1 MYSRV
6 QEHTSSSYSG
16 RHVGHD
22 KAVLQNTDLV
32 DIHSKMMSLPYQTG
46 FSPQR
51 WHQVVDVM
59 LEKDKGNPRQHRLC
73 IIVY

>member
-1 MYSRV
+1 M

-16 RHVGHD
+16 RHVGHY

-59 LEKDKGNPRQHRLC
+59 LEKDKGNPRQRRLC